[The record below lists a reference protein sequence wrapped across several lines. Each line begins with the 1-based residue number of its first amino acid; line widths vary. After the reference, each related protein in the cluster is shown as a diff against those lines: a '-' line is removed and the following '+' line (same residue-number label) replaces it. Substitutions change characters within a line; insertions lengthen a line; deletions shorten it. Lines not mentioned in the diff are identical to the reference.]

1 MVPATLR
8 AFSGAVT
15 VPFLHRRHDLRFPE
29 PATVQIQPV
38 DLTEIVAVVMGVSI
52 VLIPV
57 AGLTL
62 RFAIKPVVE
71 AIGRS
76 LESHGLEDTVGV
88 LERRMEILERQLE
101 STDTSVGRL
110 AEAVEFQKEL
120 QAGRSS
126 TPLRTDASDHSE
138 S

>member
-1 MVPATLR
+1 MGPTTLR
-8 AFSGAVT
+8 ALSGGAT
-15 VPFLHRRHDLRFPE
+15 VPSLHRRHDLRFPE

-88 LERRMEILERQLE
+88 LERRMEIIERQLE
-101 STDTSVGRL
+101 STDTSVARL

-120 QAGRSS
+120 QAGRGSI
-126 TPLRTDASDHSE
+126 PVHGNASDDPE
-138 S
+138 L